1 MSDGV
6 GTSSTFQNNSPRN
19 KSFNCSLL
27 FMFSYI
33 RNVILSEQFPSSK
46 DKHRIYV
53 VLKQFK
59 NIKKKKNRRR
69 KHKCNANYKC
79 IC

>member
-1 MSDGV
+1 
-6 GTSSTFQNNSPRN
+6 
-19 KSFNCSLL
+19 
-27 FMFSYI
+27 MFSYI

-59 NIKKKKNRRR
+59 K
-69 KHKCNANYKC
+69 YKEKEKSSSKAQMQREL
-79 IC
+79 